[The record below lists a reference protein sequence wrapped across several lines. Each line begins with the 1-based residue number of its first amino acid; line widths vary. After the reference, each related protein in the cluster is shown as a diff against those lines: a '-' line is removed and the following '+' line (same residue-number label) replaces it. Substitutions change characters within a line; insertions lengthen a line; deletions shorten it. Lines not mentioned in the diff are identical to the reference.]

1 MQMEVRDQLE
11 HINSSYDKWEE
22 DLNALDTKLDYIISK
37 LQSPA
42 LMKQQFDYLSKK
54 YIEIKQKFDD
64 IHDDDDSEGL
74 SVEKSSDEITNLLND
89 MRNLID
95 EMRTLTEIGT
105 DKYIHKLNEMYT
117 KISSYN

>member
-37 LQSPA
+37 FQSPA

-64 IHDDDDSEGL
+64 IHDEDDSEGL